1 MKSIDTYFKNGLLP
15 KPLPGTATVHFKSGH
30 TWREM
35 KRELLDLPKWHQGTV
50 DYYLQQ
56 GCVFYFRDF
65 KSTIKYLLRQ
75 RTCLKH
81 LVYEPIREFDR
92 EGNQVYT
99 DMHTGD
105 WGSRTQV
112 CLFVQYK
119 LIAYVRCLLL
129 IQYNLTEYFRSLL
142 DGPPAWFNTCSNS
155 LDIESNV
162 PHQLRW

>member
-15 KPLPGTATVHFKSGH
+15 KPLPGTATVHFKSCH

-35 KRELLDLPKWHQGTV
+35 MWELVDLPKWHQGTV

-56 GCVFYFRDF
+56 GCIFYFREI
-65 KSTIKYLLRQ
+65 KCIIKYLLRQ
-75 RTCLKH
+75 RTFLEH

-99 DMHTGD
+99 HMHTGN
-105 WGSRTQV
+105 WWWRTQV
-112 CLFVQYK
+112 GLFVQYK
-119 LIAYVRCLLL
+119 LIEYVRCLLL

-142 DGPPAWFNTCSNS
+142 DGPPACFNTCSNS
-155 LDIESNV
+155 LDIRSNV